1 MVPFNPQKYYDSQ
14 IATIKNQLANWD
26 FSGAAQTAASTNS
39 NLGPWGMRIPQDLTD
54 INGYI
59 AKMSPQEQA
68 QYQKL
73 QEANKLLAA
82 GNNGNNVLRATKSD
96 VANNLSAQ
104 QIANNKVIG
113 YWSNESEAFS
123 RVINAINTSPEKIKF
138 IRDEGGN
145 LAAITT
151 GEHPGYD
158 TLGLTPTGQKGV
170 YQFTTYNQVAGG
182 NISGAL
188 IADPTTGKVAPVINA
203 ASQFAYT
210 PGQPGSWV
218 RNTVGGLLGG
228 ISDLFGSLGP
238 LGTLALAYV
247 TGGAGVAIGEA
258 LGLSGTAAA
267 VAGNT
272 IINTALNGGDVGKAL
287 TSSLTSLAGAEAG
300 GLAGDFAKSG
310 EIGSFMKD
318 NPQYATQLASTLTR
332 TVAQGGDVSSA
343 LTNAALGIATDA
355 ATSQIDGFKDLPPA
369 VQNTV
374 KASIQAEL
382 QGKDVNVE
390 GTIKNAAV
398 NGLTSYALSQNDD
411 FKNLDPKAQTLVANQ
426 ISAGLQGKDLSS
438 EAIKWAMNQGNQEI
452 AKAVKGTPES
462 EINQIL
468 DMPATAE
475 PSPTG
480 VDQVSDQDLEQL
492 GVGLPT
498 EIAQTEQEAPYKTI
512 EDLIGLS
519 DQQAKELGFPDYK
532 TQQMYGGNVEAYKQD
547 VAGKESISQ
556 LDPTEL
562 AYLNYRNQLEDQPGF
577 SNLEDF
583 KKYGGDYTQYL
594 LDQPQEP
601 KSTDELISQIGL
613 APEITT
619 PETPG
624 SETTPEY
631 APQDLGIT
639 PENLA
644 SYQENLQKMEEE
656 DQLPS
661 QWQPNEDGTYTMIG
675 DDGSTITIDETGD
688 IVHYTEAPEGNL
700 PGETLPVTTSPTATT
715 TTAPPATTTAGPTTT
730 PVVTTPTGQ
739 PQVKDVTK
747 QEKPGLSAEQLGY
760 LLDML
765 YPSNQQQQVEEEAA
779 SPYANIDLNAPE
791 FAGLDYLGAMRK
803 APEYLGEDQLSEEDM
818 AMLETIG
825 LSPDEISNILESS
838 GMKGSGAIKPGMGVP
853 EGTFK
858 PAGSRTYDIYRALEK
873 DPAMAAKIRQLPLAG
888 FSDDYTKQFI
898 SSAEQALNPAWATYR
913 PGVEVAK
920 SFQPPL
926 SQGDARTAAYVP
938 KYDVNTYTG
947 FNPEKYGASSATTPE
962 TIGLVTTNPA
972 YLSDPTAA
980 ANLMAHELTHI
991 KQVDPNF
998 LLMEAGGTQQD
1009 KQSFA
1014 KDLASSIPYLREK
1027 YGYAGGY
1034 DTQANAPMSE
1044 RFADLMGWQFQN
1056 NLDFSNDPQF
1066 QKMVLNTPERIAA
1079 WNASTVPR
1087 TTRLD
1092 PRDLPPGK
1100 IVESDFGLPGA
1111 APLSWQLQEK
1121 LRRLLPKQ

>member
-26 FSGAAQTAASTNS
+26 FSGAAQTAANTNS
-39 NLGPWGMRIPQDLTD
+39 NLGPWGMRVPQDLTD

-59 AKMSPQEQA
+59 AKMSPEEKA

-73 QEANKLLAA
+73 EEANKLLAA
-82 GNNGNNVLRATKSD
+82 GNNGNNGLRATKSD

-123 RVINAINTSPEKIKF
+123 RVINAINNDPSKIKF
-138 IRDEGGN
+138 GTDEDGN
-145 LAAITT
+145 TTIST
-151 GEHPGYD
+151 GENPGYD
-158 TLGLTPTGQKGV
+158 TLRLTPTGQKGV

-228 ISDLFGSLGP
+228 INDLFGSLGP

-258 LGLSGTAAA
+258 LGLSGAAAA

-287 TSSLTSLAGAEAG
+287 TGSLTSLAGAEAG
-300 GLAGDFAKSG
+300 GLAGDFAKAG
-310 EIGSFMKD
+310 ELGSFMKD
-318 NPQYATQLASTLTR
+318 NPQYASMLASAATR
-332 TVAQGGDVSSA
+332 TAAQGGDIESA
-343 LTNAALGIATDA
+343 IKNATLGIATDV
-355 ATSQIDGFKDLPPA
+355 ATSQIDGFKDLPPT

-480 VDQVSDQDLEQL
+480 VEQVSDQDLEQL

-498 EIAQTEQEAPYKTI
+498 EIAQTEQEVPYKTV

-519 DQQAKELGFPDYK
+519 DQQTKELGFPDYE
-532 TQQMYGGNVEAYKQD
+532 TQQMYRGDVDAYNRD
-547 VAGKESISQ
+547 VAQKAMFEGM
-556 LDPTEL
+556 DPTEL
-562 AYLNYRNQLEDQPGF
+562 AYLNYRDQLEGQPGF

-601 KSTDELISQIGL
+601 KSIDELISQIGL

-624 SETTPEY
+624 SETKPEY

-700 PGETLPVTTSPTATT
+700 PGETLPVTTSPAATT

-730 PVVTTPTGQ
+730 PVVTTPAGQ
-739 PQVKDVTK
+739 PQVKDVTQ

-779 SPYANIDLNAPE
+779 SPYADIDLSSPE
-791 FAGLDYLGAMRK
+791 FAGLDYLGDIGEI
-803 APEYLGEDQLSEEDM
+803 PQYLGSLATEEQKAKPTRYVGAGGGRGGQGGPTASELAKYYKSNVSNLSDADVAKMLKGSEGLISTFGPTDQSQPAGNPYSGTDILKGILGGTASNVES
-818 AMLETIG
+818 IFRGG
-825 LSPDEISNILESS
+825 LSTIPGAGGDIESLIRGMFGGGKNVLPTSADIRGMVPRVTEPRMETS
-838 GMKGSGAIKPGMGVP
+838 GMETMGEAMSPVLGKGV
-853 EGTFK
+853 
-858 PAGSRTYDIYRALEK
+858 
-873 DPAMAAKIRQLPLAG
+873 
-888 FSDDYTKQFI
+888 
-898 SSAEQALNPAWATYR
+898 
-913 PGVEVAK
+913 
-920 SFQPPL
+920 
-926 SQGDARTAAYVP
+926 TAASGGIKDLMRGSTFEQEMADILARSGQTPQVSQYASNLWDPNKSGMVGNQL
-938 KYDVNTYTG
+938 VNL
-947 FNPEKYGASSATTPE
+947 S
-962 TIGLVTTNPA
+962 
-972 YLSDPTAA
+972 SDPT
-980 ANLMAHELTHI
+980 L
-991 KQVDPNF
+991 P
-998 LLMEAGGTQQD
+998 
-1009 KQSFA
+1009 
-1014 KDLASSIPYLREK
+1014 ASSQKLISQALENVLAGNSRAALNLVIEDPILGPRMSKYLSGRGIQAYETLPGSTLSTK
-1027 YGYAGGY
+1027 RYLTPLSGGY
-1034 DTQANAPMSE
+1034 YNPAT
-1044 RFADLMGWQFQN
+1044 GKWQ
-1056 NLDFSNDPQF
+1056 
-1066 QKMVLNTPERIAA
+1066 
-1079 WNASTVPR
+1079 
-1087 TTRLD
+1087 
-1092 PRDLPPGK
+1092 
-1100 IVESDFGLPGA
+1100 
-1111 APLSWQLQEK
+1111 
-1121 LRRLLPKQ
+1121 